1 MCTDIHRFYN
11 THFVWNFSISFKKK
25 VHLKKENT
33 VLKMDIMHK
42 CSRGIK
48 GRNKAV
54 NYFFESKM
62 FWDPRHNRGE
72 PVDYLGGLHYFMSIL
87 CSGCYGYTEEWEA
100 YRSDKLVRDAKLTH
114 KNILT
119 PSESCASQSTA
130 QLIFAVA
137 RPSSSAFSYSSK

>member
-1 MCTDIHRFYN
+1 MQQGNKR
-11 THFVWNFSISFKKK
+11 
-25 VHLKKENT
+25 KE
-33 VLKMDIMHK
+33 
-42 CSRGIK
+42 
-48 GRNKAV
+48 V

-72 PVDYLGGLHYFMSIL
+72 PVDYLGGLYYFVSIL
-87 CSGCYGYTEEWEA
+87 CSGCYGYMEEWEA
-100 YRSDKLVRDAKLTH
+100 YTLGCDKLVRDAKLTH
-114 KNILT
+114 TKISA